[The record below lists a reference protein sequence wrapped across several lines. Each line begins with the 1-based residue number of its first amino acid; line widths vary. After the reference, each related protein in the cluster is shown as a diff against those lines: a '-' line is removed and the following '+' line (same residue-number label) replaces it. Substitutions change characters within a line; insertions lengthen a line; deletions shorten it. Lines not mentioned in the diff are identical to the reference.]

1 MTRGNQTHVESVTL
15 KSGDCFLLRRPK
27 IKPDK
32 PRQVLPSKL
41 RCGLGCILHNLFQMR
56 KPDDKRYTVNA
67 QAQILGAPTEGKVS
81 YTWGANDLAVWGIYQ
96 IQWQVTFPDFK
107 EITTKDPIYIEV
119 RRQ

>member
-1 MTRGNQTHVESVTL
+1 MSDEIVVSDTYVQGDTGPDVVYILRQ
-15 KSGDCFLLRRPK
+15 KS
-27 IKPDK
+27 
-32 PRQVLPSKL
+32 
-41 RCGLGCILHNLFQMR
+41 NLQPVDLTGATVFFQMR
-56 KPDDKRYTVNA
+56 KPDDKKYTVNA